1 MDCDTFENHVMDVLY
16 DEGDEGTRTAA
27 RKHTEGCTRCNA
39 LLTSLRSTR
48 AAITLP
54 FEEPSPDL
62 EERIMSAVR
71 AAEPPVPFHKRLL
84 RVLSWAGSHAMRP
97 QFAMAAV
104 LVVILGSS
112 LLLLPAKPGSG
123 GAVPVSVSE
132 RGIPATDEP
141 EPTAAMEAPAA
152 VAAQAA
158 APTAEPAKTEVDA
171 AAMALAEAR
180 ATRERSGCAAAAP
193 ELDDVA
199 KRYGSS
205 TDGATAKWEAAEC
218 YRKAGNASR
227 ARELYAELEG
237 SAAYGSRASAAMSD
251 VGADAAADAPAG
263 GAAAAAAL
271 PAAAARPAAA
281 KSRSKDKESA
291 YADPMD
297 YDRSPPKPSPAP
309 PAPKNNPS
317 DQNAA
322 GF

>member
-16 DEGDEGTRTAA
+16 EEGDDVTRAAA
-27 RKHTEGCTRCNA
+27 RRHIDGCTRCSA

-62 EERIMSAVR
+62 EERIMAAVR
-71 AAEPPVPFHKRLL
+71 EAEPVVPFHKRLL
-84 RVLSWAGSHAMRP
+84 RALSWAGSHAMRP

-104 LVVILGSS
+104 LVMILGSS

-123 GAVPVSVSE
+123 GAVPVAVSE
-132 RGIPATDEP
+132 RGIPASDEP
-141 EPTAAMEAPAA
+141 EPIATMEAPA
-152 VAAQAA
+152 VGAA
-158 APTAEPAKTEVDA
+158 APAAEPAKLDA
-171 AAMALAEAR
+171 DPAAMALAEAR
-180 ATRERSGCAAAAP
+180 ATRERSGCSAAAP
-193 ELDDVA
+193 ALDDVA
-199 KRYGSS
+199 KRFGATS
-205 TDGATAKWEAAEC
+205 DGATAKWEAAEC

-237 SAAYGSRASAAMSD
+237 TAAYGTRASDAMADVGAASAAE
-251 VGADAAADAPAG
+251 APAG
-263 GAAAAAAL
+263 GAAAAGAL
-271 PAAAARPAAA
+271 PAAAGPPAGGQARR
-281 KSRSKDKESA
+281 KGKRSA
-291 YADPMD
+291 P
-297 YDRSPPKPSPAP
+297 RSPLPSPPRPPKPSPA